1 MKVILASKS
10 PRRAALLDLIKIDFE
25 VMISDYEE
33 KLEIKS
39 DIEEFSK
46 ELAFGKALSVFGNT
60 QGDRV
65 IIGADTIV
73 VKDEKIYGKPKDRK
87 DAIKMLKEL
96 RNDYHTVYTS
106 LAILIEDKG
115 QYKEYQE
122 ISKTLIKVGNITDEE
137 ILEYIDEEEPYDKAG
152 AYAIQSSFCKFIE
165 KIDGN
170 YMSVIGLPVDKVYK
184 ILKENEII

>member
-46 ELAFGKALSVFGNT
+46 KLAFGKALSVFDNT

>member
-33 KLEIKS
+33 KLEAKS

-46 ELAFGKALSVFGNT
+46 ELAFGKALSVFNNT

-106 LAILIEDKG
+106 LTILIEDKG

>member
-1 MKVILASKS
+1 
-10 PRRAALLDLIKIDFE
+10 
-25 VMISDYEE
+25 MI
-33 KLEIKS
+33 
-39 DIEEFSK
+39 
-46 ELAFGKALSVFGNT
+46 
-60 QGDRV
+60 
-65 IIGADTIV
+65 II
-73 VKDEKIYGKPKDRK
+73 P
-87 DAIKMLKEL
+87 
-96 RNDYHTVYTS
+96 VYTS

>member
-10 PRRAALLDLIKIDFE
+10 PRRAALLDLIKMDFE
-25 VMISDYEE
+25 VMTSDYEE
-33 KLEIKS
+33 KLETKS
-39 DIEEFSK
+39 DIEGLSK
-46 ELAFGKALSVFGNT
+46 KLAFEKALSVFNNT

-65 IIGADTIV
+65 IIGADTVV
-73 VKDEKIYGKPKDRK
+73 VKNEKIYGKPKDRK

-96 RNDYHTVYTS
+96 RNSYHTVYTS